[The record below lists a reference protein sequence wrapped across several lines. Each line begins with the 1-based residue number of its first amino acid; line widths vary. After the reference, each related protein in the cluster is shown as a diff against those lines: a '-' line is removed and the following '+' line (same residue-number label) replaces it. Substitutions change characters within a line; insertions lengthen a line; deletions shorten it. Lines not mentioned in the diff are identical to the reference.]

1 MDSRHCGSIPLP
13 LPGSPKEPVVLHCV
27 YLSMHCAVEVQCV
40 KGEGEGGGGGGEE
53 GACFGHMRM
62 ISPNHGMHIIHRD
75 MRKCS

>member
-40 KGEGEGGGGGGEE
+40 KGGGGEGGGGGG
-53 GACFGHMRM
+53 GGGR
-62 ISPNHGMHIIHRD
+62 GMFWAHADDKSKSRYAHN
-75 MRKCS
+75 S